1 MTVLRVDRQ
10 GQVTEF
16 RYSEW
21 QGINNAIN
29 LMDDAGLKVLVVD
42 DEALARRKLQMQ
54 LDTITDIESP
64 AVAAN
69 ATEALSYLQ
78 THPLDVMFV
87 DIEMPGMNGIELAG
101 KIAGQCHV
109 IFVTAYNQYAVEA
122 FDLQAIDY
130 LLKPVS

>member
-1 MTVLRVDRQ
+1 
-10 GQVTEF
+10 
-16 RYSEW
+16 
-21 QGINNAIN
+21 
-29 LMDDAGLKVLVVD
+29 MDDAGLKVLVVD